1 MDRDRRGDL
10 WRGHR
15 RARRPSFHGLAAAG
29 LVVAAVAFVLACYG
43 IGHALAALVLLV
55 IPGTP

>member
-1 MDRDRRGDL
+1 MI
-10 WRGHR
+10 
-15 RARRPSFHGLAAAG
+15 RPAIAI
-29 LVVAAVAFVLACYG
+29 AVFIAFVLACYG